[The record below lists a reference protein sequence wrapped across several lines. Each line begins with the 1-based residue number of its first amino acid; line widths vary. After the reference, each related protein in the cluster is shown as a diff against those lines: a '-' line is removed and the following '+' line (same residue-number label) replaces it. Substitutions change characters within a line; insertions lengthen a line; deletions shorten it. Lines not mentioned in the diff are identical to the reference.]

1 MLIICFFTYFA
12 EKDIEDD
19 PEMIEMLKMIEE
31 AKDDLEIAEEKV
43 KKILRK
49 N

>member
-1 MLIICFFTYFA
+1 
-12 EKDIEDD
+12 
-19 PEMIEMLKMIEE
+19 MIEMLKMIEE